1 MFFLRS
7 SSSVH
12 YRTHLRDVLS
22 STPPTTKL
30 EMAKRHTCNSSKVSE
45 MFKPWEPTTF
55 IFWGYNPYFG
65 GVKPSFFMVLGSKGS
80 YYQKAHSAIR
90 TQHVFFFRNKIQVS
104 HPTTGPYCCRFSPF
118 SSGFSVRNPKK
129 NGPCIA

>member
-7 SSSVH
+7 SSSIH

-90 TQHVFFFRNKIQVS
+90 TQHVFFFFGIKSKCHILQLGRTVAGSRLSPVVFRSGTQKK
-104 HPTTGPYCCRFSPF
+104 TGR
-118 SSGFSVRNPKK
+118 V
-129 NGPCIA
+129 